1 MFVVV
6 FAFSVSVSN
15 AQTSS
20 NFSLSQIIN
29 ALLKANM
36 IPAQNIDLAKSI
48 INSGEGYYSA
58 TSTNYSI
65 FTNQPAQ
72 IIARVVS
79 SSVDRIVSDYANSD
93 GAHFAYNIN
102 LTAVNGDVYIPDGI
116 NWVGSNMK
124 RNFEFGANVVVERDG
139 KVIDLTDYNH
149 TENYLF
155 SMTNVEKIGNYWVI
169 KEGHTARLNLNLY
182 IDNLKQSGMYRIS
195 LVGFS
200 YKGVRDTKLKMH
212 NIYPGV
218 HATQNVYLK
227 STAGSSSVA
236 CGPYTRDL
244 TVGSNGRDVVNLQT
258 FLTERGFLDF
268 STLPNGPVA
277 FGYFGPLTQA
287 ALAQYQILREIAP
300 AEGYFGSTTRA
311 TVAREC
317 GNQPPVQSSIKVL
330 SPNGGNYYP
339 NDKSKFIVE
348 WSTQN
353 IPTNFK
359 FDTIKLI
366 KYKSNSE
373 IVLSKNV
380 LNDGIEEVSF
390 KGLPAGEYILEIKG
404 YLNGK
409 LITDTSD
416 TYFKIINLVDPS
428 IKPIIKSIL
437 PNHGVSGTMVT
448 VYGSGFTTES
458 IVLIGDNIENLTPMD
473 ISAYGDWLTFPFPAS
488 AFEKS
493 PNSDSFGVRIS
504 NVGNVSVD
512 SGLSSN
518 SVSFYP
524 EGIQP
529 PMQSSIKVLSPNGG
543 ETIIQSKQSP
553 IVWSGNNLSTVFA
566 FIVPANS
573 PGNGVGALGTLG
585 SVSNGNTLYW
595 DGKTAWTDINDT
607 DSKIIIPPGNY
618 KIYLVG
624 NVANQMG
631 KTVNDMSDNYFTV
644 VSNTNSNSI
653 TVTSPTEGTIY
664 DDGPSEKIIT
674 KWTKYEGDFDY
685 YRISLV
691 GSSTRDILLSSR
703 LNKKNTVYTIN
714 SNKVEVFMKRYWKIS
729 DLPALFKIEAIKK
742 VKGKETVVAGGMS
755 GSFLISDPTD
765 QQNVSIKVEP
775 VSVRSSYIVEDGPS
789 NDLGIF
795 EIKFEM
801 TAVNGDIYVARNSDQ
816 NNLSTKNDFGVYAK
830 GINSNPTLNVSSV
843 LSAVGADLSE
853 GNNAK
858 IAEGQTATFTLTISA
873 QNQVGQIG
881 IYRAI
886 LEGIRYNGDDSSSVY
901 DLYQIPQSKLSSF
914 TTSYQDLD

>member
-1 MFVVV
+1 MKKILKAISLFVVV

-330 SPNGGNYYP
+330 SPNGG
-339 NDKSKFIVE
+339 E
-348 WSTQN
+348 
-353 IPTNFK
+353 
-359 FDTIKLI
+359 
-366 KYKSNSE
+366 
-373 IVLSKNV
+373 
-380 LNDGIEEVSF
+380 
-390 KGLPAGEYILEIKG
+390 ILEV
-404 YLNGK
+404 
-409 LITDTSD
+409 DQ
-416 TYFKIINLVDPS
+416 TYKVKWDSNNVDKVDIYVDVYPPS
-428 IKPIIKSIL
+428 
-437 PNHGVSGTMVT
+437 VS
-448 VYGSGFTTES
+448 YGSGNS
-458 IVLIGDNIENLTPMD
+458 NLLYDVNRVSSRNI
-473 ISAYGDWLTFPFPAS
+473 PAS
-488 AFEKS
+488 QGYFDWKITK
-493 PNSDSFGVRIS
+493 NSLPQYD
-504 NVGNVSVD
+504 
-512 SGLSSN
+512 
-518 SVSFYP
+518 
-524 EGIQP
+524 
-529 PMQSSIKVLSPNGG
+529 
-543 ETIIQSKQSP
+543 T
-553 IVWSGNNLSTVFA
+553 
-566 FIVPANS
+566 
-573 PGNGVGALGTLG
+573 
-585 SVSNGNTLYW
+585 NTLSQNYRIRVTR
-595 DGKTAWTDINDT
+595 TARYLGDT
-607 DSKIIIPPGNY
+607 WADVS
-618 KIYLVG
+618 
-624 NVANQMG
+624 
-631 KTVNDMSDNYFTV
+631 DRSDNYFTV
-644 VSNTNSNSI
+644 VSNTNSNLI

-691 GSSTRDILLSSR
+691 GSSTRDILLSRR

-755 GSFLISDPTD
+755 GSFLISDPNAQTFYAD
-765 QQNVSIKVEP
+765 GIVVKLVGTPTAVVTSGAAANLEDSVEYTIKFEVTSFGDDAYISNATTTAYTYLYTGVEP
-775 VSVRSSYIVEDGPS
+775 VESAADLVGAGTKTGDSAGYYYKVSEGTSREFTYTVILTASSTGDATVS
-789 NDLGIF
+789 NLYMSDLGWGTT
-795 EIKFEM
+795 
-801 TAVNGDIYVARNSDQ
+801 TATTDAYG
-816 NNLSTKNDFGVYAK
+816 G
-830 GINSNPTLNVSSV
+830 
-843 LSAVGADLSE
+843 DLSD
-853 GNNAK
+853 
-858 IAEGQTATFTLTISA
+858 LRYSA
-873 QNQVGQIG
+873 
-881 IYRAI
+881 
-886 LEGIRYNGDDSSSVY
+886 
-901 DLYQIPQSKLSSF
+901 SKLIK
-914 TTSYQDLD
+914 DN